1 MTVDSKIAKT
11 EFWMRKTPEGVDIYI
26 DTPGI
31 SLLKVLFWMSA
42 SDIPCF
48 QTLGGEDC
56 NGSSVQHRT
65 FTKDKGR
72 LRSRNYKNVV
82 APLSIMLADH
92 TCSSLSS
99 YLGSEPDF
107 TPLNYDFDI
116 EGVVRCY
123 SSGKD
128 NVLMQITSAGHEII
142 TRILENQPSFKSFFD
157 TAEKHQESFLVF
169 AGNKIQVIFPG
180 VYDVDEFKQQTFGDL
195 IEFMLL
201 ANE

>member
-1 MTVDSKIAKT
+1 MTVDNNIAKT
-11 EFWMRKTPEGVDIYI
+11 EFWMRKTPERVDIYI

-31 SLLKVLFWMSA
+31 SLLKVLNWMSA

-56 NGSSVQHRT
+56 NGSSVQHRM

-72 LRSRNYKNVV
+72 LRNRNYKNVV

-92 TCSSLSS
+92 TCSSLSTYIS
-99 YLGSEPDF
+99 SEPDF

-128 NVLMQITSAGHEII
+128 NVLMQITSAGAEII
-142 TRILENQPSFKSFFD
+142 TRMLEQQPSFKIFFD
-157 TAEKHQESFLVF
+157 TAEKYPESYLVF
-169 AGNKIQVIFPG
+169 AGSKLQVLFPG
-180 VYDVDEFKQQTFGDL
+180 VYDIDEFKKQTFGDT
-195 IEFMLL
+195 IEMLL
-201 ANE
+201 LTNE